1 MLVLKRKLG
10 ERLLL
15 LVNGVQIEL
24 MVTEI
29 QSHRQKA
36 AKIGIKAPGSV
47 MVIRPELLERNRESM
62 K

>member
-24 MVTEI
+24 MVTGIEN
-29 QSHRQKA
+29 HRQKA
-36 AKIGIKAPGSV
+36 AKIGIEAPNSV
-47 MVIRPELLERNRESM
+47 MVIRPELLEREREAT